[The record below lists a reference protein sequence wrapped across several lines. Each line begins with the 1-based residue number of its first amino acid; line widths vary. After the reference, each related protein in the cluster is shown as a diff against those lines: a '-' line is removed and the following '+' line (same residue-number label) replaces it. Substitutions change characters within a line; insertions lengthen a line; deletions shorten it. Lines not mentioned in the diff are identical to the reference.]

1 VTTLE
6 KKAAFILAGIAA
18 TEGTWLYFNLAG
30 RAPRFWRYTGFS
42 NPSAAGFFGWT
53 LAVAAA
59 ALFTWRAAMLP
70 AVRENLLRPSVL
82 KVLGI
87 LVAITAGFCE
97 EAIFRKWLMDAL
109 QTHGFGLM
117 IQTFT
122 SAISFGLVHG
132 VWGLFRGSIRAS
144 TGAMAATSVL
154 GFMLAVVYVAS
165 HRILAPCIV
174 SHFLIN
180 LLIEPGLVLAAVRG
194 EMGSALTS
202 R

>member
-1 VTTLE
+1 LTILE

-30 RAPRFWRYTGFS
+30 RAARFWRYTGFL
-42 NPSAAGFFGWT
+42 NPAAAGFLGWT
-53 LAVAAA
+53 VAFAAA

-97 EAIFRKWLMDAL
+97 ETIFRKWLMDAL
-109 QTHGFGLM
+109 QTRGFGLM
-117 IQTFT
+117 IQTLT
-122 SAISFGLVHG
+122 SAITFGLAHG
-132 VWGLFRGSIRAS
+132 VWGLFRGSIRTF
-144 TGAMAATSVL
+144 TGAMAAASVL
-154 GFMLAVVYVAS
+154 GFMLAVVYITS
-165 HRILAPCIV
+165 HRILVPCIV

-180 LLIEPGLVLAAVRG
+180 LFIEPGLVLAAVRG
-194 EMGSALTS
+194 EMGTA
-202 R
+202 RIQ